1 MTEQVAPD
9 AASLSR
15 QVTTLDCATDSV
27 TIDSGINDGGAAVYL
42 RDPDGYTIE
51 LFQPPA

>member
-1 MTEQVAPD
+1 MTDP
-9 AASLSR
+9 
-15 QVTTLDCATDSV
+15 V
-27 TIDSGINDGGAAVYL
+27 TIDSGINDGGAAVYI